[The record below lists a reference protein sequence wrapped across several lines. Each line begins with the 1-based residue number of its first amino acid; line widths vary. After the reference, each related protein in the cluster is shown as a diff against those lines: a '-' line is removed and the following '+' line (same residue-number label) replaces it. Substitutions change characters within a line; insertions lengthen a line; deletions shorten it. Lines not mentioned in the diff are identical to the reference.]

1 MRTKVNKIT
10 NLVIFMSSILFLA
23 ACSTNAA
30 SEKQIIR
37 AAHNQ
42 SSNHPTHIG
51 MLAFEEYI
59 EERLGDKY
67 DVELYPNEL
76 LGSQTN
82 LVQLTQ
88 TGAVQLTVASNSI
101 LETFNSDFQL
111 FNLPYLFDSHEAYH
125 AVMNDDQLTESIF
138 NATAESGFITVAW
151 LDAGAR
157 NFYLQDVPVE
167 TPEELSG
174 QKVRVQQ
181 SPTNVRIMELL
192 GGSATPMG
200 FGEVYTAIQ
209 SGVIDGAENNE
220 LALTE
225 NGHGEV
231 VNYYSYV
238 EYQRIPDEVIA
249 NVEFL
254 DNLPEH
260 ERAIFDE
267 AFQVMQTTQHEAW
280 GIAIEEA
287 KEVIVNKQN
296 VEMIYP
302 DIEPFKEKL
311 LPLHDEMLEAY
322 PELKETYDEIQVKIA
337 EVNKELENE
346 GSDQNE

>member
-1 MRTKVNKIT
+1 MYTYVKKIT
-10 NLVIFMSSILFLA
+10 RVMLFMLPLLILA
-23 ACSTNAA
+23 ACSTNEA

-51 MLAFEEYI
+51 MLAFEEYV
-59 EERLGDKY
+59 EENLGDKY
-67 DVELYPNEL
+67 VVELYPNEL

-88 TGAVQLTVASNSI
+88 TGAVQVTVASNSI
-101 LETFNSDFQL
+101 LETFNSDYQL

-125 AVMNDDQLTESIF
+125 AVMNDNQLTESIF

-157 NFYLQDVPVE
+157 NFYLQDVPIE
-167 TPEELSG
+167 TPEELAG

-254 DNLPEH
+254 DNLPAE
-260 ERAIFDE
+260 ERVIFDE
-267 AFQVMQTTQHEAW
+267 AFQILQDTQHEAW
-280 GIAIEEA
+280 GDAVEEA
-287 KEVIVNKQN
+287 RDVIVNEQN

-302 DIEPFKEKL
+302 DIEPFKERL
-311 LPLHDEMLEAY
+311 LPLHEEMLEAN
-322 PELKETYDEIQVKIA
+322 PELQNTYDEIQIKIE
-337 EVNKELENE
+337 EVNEELNSE
-346 GSDQNE
+346 GSA